1 MLKLAGIFQDNMVI
15 QRNKP
20 IQVWGTGTPGT
31 IVTVSLFTAT
41 ADTMVCADGSWK
53 IALQP
58 LCAGAGYTLVTSNTA
73 ESIVIQNVAVGEVW
87 LAGGQSNMELA
98 LKDSENGIK
107 ISEEYSGRKQHMA
120 DCG

>member
-53 IALQP
+53 IA
-58 LCAGAGYTLVTSNTA
+58 VS
-73 ESIVIQNVAVGEVW
+73 
-87 LAGGQSNMELA
+87 
-98 LKDSENGIK
+98 
-107 ISEEYSGRKQHMA
+107 
-120 DCG
+120 